1 MSTTRDGADQES
13 KQRVADV
20 AREEGMQYPCFLD
33 VDSSWSKQIGVRT
46 IPAFIVVDRRG
57 KLAYRHMG
65 RLRRDSNAFA
75 ALEHAIDQALTRSVV
90 D

>member
-1 MSTTRDGADQES
+1 ME
-13 KQRVADV
+13 
-20 AREEGMQYPCFLD
+20 YPCFLD
-33 VDSSWSKQIGVRT
+33 VDSSWSKQVGVRT

-65 RLRRDSNAFA
+65 RLRRDSDGFA
-75 ALEHAIDQALTRSVV
+75 ALESAIGEALNRSAV